1 MKKNFEFLEPSKV
14 VPKGWGYERHV
25 VNNKDYCLK
34 FLVFEKGKKFS
45 MHYHLNKTET
55 WYVNKGHF
63 NLYLIDT
70 DTSNIQEYDFKEGDV
85 LTLHPGQPH
94 QLEALTDSEIIEV
107 STYDESYDN
116 YRVIPGDSQQ

>member
-1 MKKNFEFLEPSKV
+1 M
-14 VPKGWGYERHV
+14 
-25 VNNKDYCLK
+25 
-34 FLVFEKGKKFS
+34 FS
-45 MHYHLNKTET
+45 
-55 WYVNKGHF
+55 HF

-85 LTLHPGQPH
+85 LTLYPGQPH
-94 QLEALTDSEIIEV
+94 QLEALVDSEIIEV